1 MLKLPPEELV
11 ALIRSVFPRFETD
24 RALAILVD
32 VPREAKRDNPAWKE
46 RRAPRV
52 RMVCRLERGARQTSR
67 SKGWNWS
74 PMPTWVPITPTC
86 RKKRSS

>member
-46 RRAPRV
+46 RRGLAYEWYVALNEARAEHPAREGGAG
-52 RMVCRLERGARQTSR
+52 RLCRRGLQ
-67 SKGWNWS
+67 
-74 PMPTWVPITPTC
+74 
-86 RKKRSS
+86 